1 MLTELTDEFF
11 QGSASCRDRYADI
24 ANKLRMEV
32 TNPEELDR
40 LRRDMEKAFAERDG
54 LQADLD
60 ACTALSE
67 VLERAFHWP
76 SLDEQVAARV
86 LGGDD
91 VAERHH
97 GDCRRVRAAGEGAHQ
112 KVQEGAQG

>member
-1 MLTELTDEFF
+1 M
-11 QGSASCRDRYADI
+11 
-24 ANKLRMEV
+24 RMEV

-67 VLERAFHWP
+67 ALERAFHWP
-76 SLDEQVAARV
+76 SLDEEVAGVYWEARRG
-86 LGGDD
+86 L
-91 VAERHH
+91 ASST
-97 GDCRRVRAAGEGAHQ
+97 GDCRGVRAAGQGAHQ